1 MIVSV
6 DGLVQPEISISI
18 TVPAYEYAVNASVQV
33 ITVSDTEKAAV
44 GVEELI
50 VQPVLQVMTYVFVV
64 VIAEGMVSLNPWVE
78 G

>member
-1 MIVSV
+1 MMVSV

-33 ITVSDTEKAAV
+33 ITVSDTENAAV